1 MTSRSDL
8 VAAQAAGTVAPT
20 RSSLYQLAQQYRE
33 LAERLADTQED
44 PQAVLDTLEGELWPI
59 EVKTRALSYVLAN
72 LNYLVEAGRDAERQV
87 AALRKARERRIER
100 LKDYLQT
107 CMEVA
112 GITKVECP
120 EFQAA
125 IRKNPPKVVID
136 DEALVPHPYWR
147 QPEPEPPVLDKERIK
162 EDIKAGL
169 DVPGAH
175 LEQTTRLEVK

>member
-1 MTSRSDL
+1 MTSRTDL
-8 VAAQAAGTVAPT
+8 TAPNAA
-20 RSSLYQLAQQYRE
+20 SLYQLTAEYRA

-59 EVKTRALSYVLAN
+59 EQKTRAISYVLSN
-72 LNYLVEAGRDAERQV
+72 LDYLVEAGRQAEKQV
-87 AALRKARERRIER
+87 AALRRAREARIER
-100 LKDYLQT
+100 LKAYMQA
-107 CMEVA
+107 CMEIA

-136 DEALVPHPYWR
+136 DEAQVPAPYWR
-147 QPEPEPPVLDKERIK
+147 QPEPPPPVLDKERIK
-162 EDIKAGL
+162 EDIKAGI
-169 DVPGAH
+169 DVPGAR